1 MALERFLAMTAAEYR
16 AFSPKSPIAWMAC
29 HFSPYGLGLCNLPE
43 SLRSGSILMVDD
55 YTPMGGQDAGYVGE
69 QLISCVT
76 QWQIS
81 AVLLDFQRTGNEEA
95 AGLVAHLSRSL
106 PCPLAVSE
114 GYARYST
121 GPVFL
126 PPVPPSVSVQTWL
139 KPWQDREVWLDMA
152 LTGETITVTEEGSS
166 TAELSFPHGEE
177 PVFHHE
183 GLHCHYRTE
192 VEENCVRFLL
202 HRTPEDLHALLKEAE
217 RLGVTTAV
225 GLYQELHSVGEGLDP
240 P

>member
-1 MALERFLAMTAAEYR
+1 MALERFLAMTAAEYGS
-16 AFSPKSPIAWMAC
+16 FSPKSPIAWMAC

-43 SLRSGSILMVDD
+43 SLPDGSILIVDD
-55 YTPMGGQDAGYVGE
+55 CTPMCGQDAICVGQ
-69 QLISCVT
+69 QLISWVT
-76 QWQIS
+76 QWQIK
-81 AVLLDFQRTGNEEA
+81 AVLLDFQRTGNEDA
-95 AGLVAHLSRSL
+95 ARLVSHLSQVL
-106 PCPLAVSE
+106 PCPLAVSQ
-114 GYARYST
+114 GYASYST

-126 PPVPPSVSVQTWL
+126 PPVPPSVSVQTWM
-139 KPWQDREVWLDMA
+139 KPWQNREIWLDMA

-166 TAELSFPHGEE
+166 TAELFFLHREE

-183 GLHCHYRTE
+183 GLHCHYCTE

-225 GLYQELHSVGEGLDP
+225 GLYQELHSVGKG
-240 P
+240 